1 VGYFDLIEAGMAQGR
16 YSERGINIV
25 IMAEDILALVK
36 VLNLNLCSNSRF
48 FLWDIVGAVLLD
60 LQPY

>member
-1 VGYFDLIEAGMAQGR
+1 VVYFDLIGSGMAQGS

-36 VLNLNLCSNSRF
+36 VLK
-48 FLWDIVGAVLLD
+48 
-60 LQPY
+60 